1 MVSLDS
7 VGVKSNNRGNME
19 HGRAAAAQWVLG
31 KPLNRADTAAA
42 IRWLFEGRSVVN
54 KGDDGQWLLDAQ
66 LVADKH
72 GHVELSTPEPDDQS
86 EMLGAYGQ
94 FGKEYFL
101 MGDELPKD
109 ASAQTVA
116 AWRTRN
122 EVAFFEL
129 LESHPYFARSLYSVP
144 TTPVPA
150 QCFRRRSDGEHVWK
164 WMWRIRMFVGKTS
177 GQSPKRGIKSGKR
190 KRYPA

>member
-1 MVSLDS
+1 
-7 VGVKSNNRGNME
+7 ME
-19 HGRAAAAQWVLG
+19 HGRAAAAQWVIG
-31 KPLNRADTAAA
+31 KPLKRADTAAA
-42 IRWLFEGRSVVN
+42 IRWLFEGHSVVN

-72 GHVELSTPEPDDQS
+72 GHVESEMQTPEPDDQS

-129 LESHPYFARSLYSVP
+129 LESHPYFARSLYFVP

-164 WMWRIRMFVGKTS
+164 WMGRIRMFVEAHKRGI
-177 GQSPKRGIKSGKR
+177 PEARKRGIKSGKR
-190 KRYPA
+190 KRSPA